1 MASLLRISFRKQIFT
16 VLLFPVILILGI
28 TQNGSATNGY
38 FPHGYGTTNDG
49 LAGAGASFPQDS
61 LTVATNPAGLA
72 FLGSRYDAALI
83 LFNPNRQFTETGG
96 AGPQGTLASD
106 SRLFEI
112 PSFGANWTLNG
123 NSSIGLAIYGNGG
136 MNTDYNP
143 SNGLPFGNSNTGV
156 DLSQLFVVPTYAVKV
171 TPNHAFGI
179 SPVLAYQMFEAKGLQ
194 MFNGMSSDPNNLT
207 DNGHA
212 NSYGYGAKIGYLGKI
227 LPELNLGLAYHSR
240 TKMTKFSQYAG
251 LFAGQG
257 GFDIPSSWNA
267 GVSYQPLPEW
277 TLVLDAQT
285 INYSEIKSIANPF
298 ASPGPLGADNGPGF
312 GWKDMTTIK
321 AGLQWQSSPD
331 WTWRMGYSK
340 GNQPIGSSEVLF
352 NILAPGVIEQHATFG
367 FTKKTAADQA
377 FQFAL
382 MRAFSNS
389 VSGPNPMNPGQTI
402 ELQMDEWQVDFGYS
416 WNISGTN

>member
-1 MASLLRISFRKQIFT
+1 M
-16 VLLFPVILILGI
+16 

-38 FPHGYGTTNDG
+38 FPHGYGAVNDG
-49 LAGAGASFPQDS
+49 LAGAGTSLPQDS

-72 FLGSRYDAALI
+72 FLGSRYDATLI
-83 LFNPNRQFTETGG
+83 FFNPNRQFTVTG
-96 AGPQGTLASD
+96 AGFLPPGTVTSD
-106 SRLFEI
+106 SKLFEI
-112 PSFGANWTLNG
+112 PSFGANWTLNAT
-123 NSSIGLAIYGNGG
+123 SSLGLAIYGNGG
-136 MNTDYNP
+136 MNTDYNAA
-143 SNGLPFGNSNTGV
+143 NGSPFGNSPAGV

-171 TPNHAFGI
+171 NPNHAFGF
-179 SPVLAYQMFEAKGLQ
+179 SPVLAYQMFQVQGLQ
-194 MFNGMSSDPNNLT
+194 NLGLAGMSSDPANLT
-207 DNGHA
+207 NNGHA
-212 NSYGYGAKIGYLGKI
+212 NSYGYGAKIGYLGKL

-251 LFAGQG
+251 LFAEQG

-267 GVSYQPLPEW
+267 GISYQPLPEW
-277 TLVLDAQT
+277 TLLLDAQT

-298 ASPGPLGADNGPGF
+298 AAPPPFLGADNGPGF

-331 WTWRMGYSK
+331 WTWRLGYSN

-377 FQFAL
+377 FHFAL

-389 VSGPNPMNPGQTI
+389 VSGPDPLAPGQTI
-402 ELQMDEWQVDFGYS
+402 ELQMDQWQVDFGYS
-416 WNISGTN
+416 WNISAAH